1 MDENGRAIGQ
11 FNENPILNT
20 LVYECELP
28 DGTIKEYAAN
38 IIAEQI
44 LDQVDHE
51 GHYGQQIDTI
61 LKHKRNGDAVRKEQM
76 STKLGSKLRKTTS
89 QVEGRHTGMDRP
101 SHLEGACFSA
111 CR

>member
-1 MDENGRAIGQ
+1 MGVDASGKPICQQSLTDTLINAEIMLPQGEEQVLAKVLRRSVDENGRVIGQ

-38 IIAEQI
+38 VIAEQI
-44 LDQVDHE
+44 LDQVDDE

-61 LKHKRNGDAVRKEQM
+61 LKHKRN
-76 STKLGSKLRKTTS
+76 
-89 QVEGRHTGMDRP
+89 
-101 SHLEGACFSA
+101 
-111 CR
+111 